1 MMRKAEK
8 EIKKICWEITEVKWM
23 VPFLSSLGLI
33 FHITVF
39 ISPLILFTFDGSKN
53 RIKLLDQLQCE
64 VKQNLL
70 NLLSTDY
77 KIALY
82 AC

>member
-1 MMRKAEK
+1 
-8 EIKKICWEITEVKWM
+8 M
-23 VPFLSSLGLI
+23 VPFLSSLGLT

-39 ISPLILFTFDGSKN
+39 ISPLILFTFDGSKD

-70 NLLSTDY
+70 NLLNTDY
-77 KIALY
+77 KLLCMHVNNQMITDLGRN
-82 AC
+82 